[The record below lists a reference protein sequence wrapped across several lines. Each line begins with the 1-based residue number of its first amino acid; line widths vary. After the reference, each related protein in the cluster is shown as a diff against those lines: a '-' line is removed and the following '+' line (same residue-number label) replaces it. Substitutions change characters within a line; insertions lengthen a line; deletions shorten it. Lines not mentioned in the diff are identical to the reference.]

1 METTVAVPVTTGKS
15 AQATGEAVQASVKA
29 LTPPSAEMAAQ
40 FLREVAWDERLTA
53 YVYHPAPG
61 AAPEWITQVSHV
73 YNFLRGAP
81 DMFIVKLR
89 ELQQWVGEVLG
100 DEEVAVEIGV
110 LLERL
115 PEEDENDICNRAWL
129 ESDTE
134 RQAVARIKANA
145 QIAALATARTQL
157 REGVTRLLGERI
169 AQCAAVLEI
178 SED

>member
-1 METTVAVPVTTGKS
+1 
-15 AQATGEAVQASVKA
+15 
-29 LTPPSAEMAAQ
+29 
-40 FLREVAWDERLTA
+40 
-53 YVYHPAPG
+53 
-61 AAPEWITQVSHV
+61 
-73 YNFLRGAP
+73 
-81 DMFIVKLR
+81 MFIVNLR
-89 ELQQWVGEVLG
+89 ELHQWVGEVLG

-115 PEEDENDICNRAWL
+115 AEEDENDICNRAWL